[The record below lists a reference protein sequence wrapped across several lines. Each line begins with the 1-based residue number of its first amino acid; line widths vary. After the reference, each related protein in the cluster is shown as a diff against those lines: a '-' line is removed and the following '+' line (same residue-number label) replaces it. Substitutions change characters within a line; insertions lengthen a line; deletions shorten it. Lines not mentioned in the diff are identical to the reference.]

1 MTNLYIHSFA
11 LHSPEKILSND
22 DLSRVVDTSDE
33 WIRTRTG
40 ISFRHVAAEGENA
53 SDLGTMAARD
63 ALAEA
68 GVEAS
73 SLTHVIVATGTPDH
87 LSPSLSCI
95 IAGNLGAGAVM
106 AFDISAACTGF
117 IYGLSVCHAFLQ
129 ANPKARILFVC
140 AEAMTGPPA
149 CFLAT
154 EPAPWSS
161 AARPKT
167 PWHALR
173 TWSA

>member
-68 GVEAS
+68 GV
-73 SLTHVIVATGTPDH
+73 
-87 LSPSLSCI
+87 
-95 IAGNLGAGAVM
+95 
-106 AFDISAACTGF
+106 
-117 IYGLSVCHAFLQ
+117 
-129 ANPKARILFVC
+129 
-140 AEAMTGPPA
+140 
-149 CFLAT
+149 
-154 EPAPWSS
+154 
-161 AARPKT
+161 
-167 PWHALR
+167 
-173 TWSA
+173 